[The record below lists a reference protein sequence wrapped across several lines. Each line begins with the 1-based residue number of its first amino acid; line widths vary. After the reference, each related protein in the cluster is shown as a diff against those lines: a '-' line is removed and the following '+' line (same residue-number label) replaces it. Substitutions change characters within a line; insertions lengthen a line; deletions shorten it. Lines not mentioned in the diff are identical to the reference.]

1 MFGELTTRLEGVF
14 KTLRGHGKLSESN
27 IDGALKEVRRALLE
41 ADVHFRVVRDFT
53 AAVREKSLGQ
63 AVLKSI
69 TPGQQIIKIVHDE
82 LAELLGG
89 KPADL
94 ALSGAPAVIMLVGLQ
109 GSGKTTAAAKLA
121 LHLRKKGRKPALIG
135 VDVYRPAAKDQLQTL
150 AMGPGIPYFST
161 PGKPREI
168 VRAALAAAE
177 TESWDC
183 LIVDTAGRLQIDVE
197 LMQELVDLKAQ
208 LKPAEILYVADAMV
222 GQDAVNVATEFHG
235 RLALTGVIF
244 AKTDGDARGGAALSI
259 RAVTGIPVKF
269 IGTGEKTADFEVFY
283 PERMASRILG
293 MGDVVTLVERA
304 EEAVATA
311 EAEKLA
317 AKLQKAAFT
326 FEDFQSQ
333 LRQLKKMGPLK
344 EVLGMLPGMGA
355 SPFKGLDFDDRSLVQ
370 VEAMIQSMTL
380 QERRHPAIING
391 SRRRRIALGSG
402 TSVQDVNKLQK
413 QFAAMQKMVKAMA
426 QGKGMPGMGRR
437 FLRAGG

>member
-27 IDGALKEVRRALLE
+27 IDEALKNVRRALLE
-41 ADVHFRVVRDFT
+41 ADVHFKVVRDFT
-53 AAVREKSLGQ
+53 AGVREKSLGQ

-69 TPGQQIIKIVHDE
+69 TPGQQLIKIVHDE
-82 LAELLGG
+82 MVALLGG
-89 KPADL
+89 KPAEL

-135 VDVYRPAAKDQLQTL
+135 VDIYRPAAKDQLQTL
-150 AMGPGIPYFST
+150 ASGLDIPYFST
-161 PGKPREI
+161 PGKPTAIARE
-168 VRAALAAAE
+168 ALAAAE
-177 TESWDC
+177 TENWDC

-197 LMQELVDLKAQ
+197 LMQELVDLKGR
-208 LKPAEILYVADAMV
+208 LKPAELLYVADAMV
-222 GQDAVNVATEFHG
+222 GQDAVNVAAEFHG
-235 RLALTGVIF
+235 RLGVTGVIF
-244 AKTDGDARGGAALSI
+244 TKTDGDARGGAALSI
-259 RAVTGIPVKF
+259 RAVTGLPVKF
-269 IGTGEKTADFEVFY
+269 IGTGEKTSDFEVFY

-304 EEAVATA
+304 QDAVDTA

-333 LRQLKKMGPLK
+333 IKQLKKMGPIK

-355 SPFKGLDFDDRSLVQ
+355 SPLKGLDFDDRSLVR
-370 VEAMIQSMTL
+370 VEAMIQSMTPK
-380 QERRHPAIING
+380 ERQRPEIING
-391 SRRRRIALGSG
+391 SRRRRIAMGSG
-402 TSVQDVNKLQK
+402 STVQDVNRLLK
-413 QFAAMQKMVKAMA
+413 QFAGMQKMVKAMA
-426 QGKGMPGMGRR
+426 QGKGMPGMGRGFMR
-437 FLRAGG
+437 TRG

>member
-27 IDGALKEVRRALLE
+27 IDGALKEIRRALLE
-41 ADVHFRVVRDFT
+41 ADVHFKVVRDFT

-69 TPGQQIIKIVHDE
+69 TPGQQMVKIVHDE
-82 LAELLGG
+82 MAALLGG
-89 KPADL
+89 TPSDL
-94 ALSGAPAVIMLVGLQ
+94 ALAGAPAVIMLVGLQ

-121 LHLRKKGRKPALIG
+121 AHLRKKGRKPALIG

-150 AMGPGIPYFST
+150 ASGLDIPYFST
-161 PGKPREI
+161 SGKPTEI
-168 VRAALAAAE
+168 ARAALAAAE
-177 TESWDC
+177 TENWDC
-183 LIVDTAGRLQIDVE
+183 LIVDTAGRLQIDTE
-197 LMQELVDLKAQ
+197 LMQELVDLKTR
-208 LKPAEILYVADAMV
+208 LKPAEILYTADAMV
-222 GQDAVNVATEFHG
+222 GQDAVNVATEFHS

-244 AKTDGDARGGAALSI
+244 TKTDGDARGGAALSI

-269 IGTGEKTADFEVFY
+269 VGTGEKSSDFEVFY

-304 EEAVATA
+304 QESVDTA

-344 EVLGMLPGMGA
+344 EVLGMLPGMG
-355 SPFKGLDFDDRSLVQ
+355 SMPLKGLDVDDGSLVR
-370 VEAMIQSMTL
+370 VEAMIQSMTP
-380 QERRHPAIING
+380 QERQRPEIING
-391 SRRRRIALGSG
+391 SRRKRIAMGSG
-402 TSVQDVNKLQK
+402 SSVQDVNRLLK
-413 QFAAMQKMVKAMA
+413 QFAGMQKMVKAMA
-426 QGKGMPGMGRR
+426 QGKGMPGMGRG
-437 FLRAGG
+437 FLRARG